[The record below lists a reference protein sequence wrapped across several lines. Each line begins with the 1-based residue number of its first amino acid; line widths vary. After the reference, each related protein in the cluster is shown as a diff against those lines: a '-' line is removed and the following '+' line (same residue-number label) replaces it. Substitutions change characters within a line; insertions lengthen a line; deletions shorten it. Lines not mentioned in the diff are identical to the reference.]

1 MTPVIVGIVALIVG
15 VGAGF
20 LIRAS
25 MSRSGARTIEAQAH
39 LALTNAQHDAD
50 HIRRQAEQVM
60 VQAEQD
66 SAQTLRRSLEE
77 AKADAAQIRREAEE
91 DVKAR
96 REEIARLER
105 RISEAEDEIRS
116 RTQRL
121 DARAEELQERDERLA
136 EVRSRLEKAAEQH
149 RAQLERVAGM
159 TSNEAREAL
168 VGEVVDDAKRSA
180 MTQVREIEQ
189 HAREEGEERARKIL
203 TVAIQRVA
211 SEQTAESTVAVFT
224 LPSEDMKGRIIGR
237 EGRNIRAFEAA
248 TGVNI
253 IIDDTPEA
261 VVLSSFD
268 PVRREA
274 ARLTLEKLVADG
286 RIHPAR
292 IEEVHERSLA
302 EIDERI
308 RRAGED
314 AVAEVGITDVHPEMV
329 KLLGRLQFRTSY
341 GQNVLKHLVESA
353 HIASSLA
360 AELGVDA
367 AIAKRGAFLHDIGK
381 AVTHEVEG
389 SHAIIGAEIARRMKE
404 DPEVVHCIE
413 SHHGE
418 VEQRTI
424 HAVLAQIADSI
435 SGGRPGARRE
445 SLETYVKRLERLEEI
460 CNSFDGVE
468 KVYAMQAGREVRVL
482 VQPEAIDDIQAQVI
496 ARDIAK
502 QVEEELQ
509 YPGQIRI
516 TVVRETR
523 ATEYAR

>member
-1 MTPVIVGIVALIVG
+1 MVPVIIGIVALIVG
-15 VGAGF
+15 VAAGF
-20 LIRAS
+20 MIRATMATTS
-25 MSRSGARTIEAQAH
+25 AHAIETKAQQT
-39 LALTNAQHDAD
+39 L
-50 HIRRQAEQVM
+50 
-60 VQAEQD
+60 VQAEQEA
-66 SAQTLRRSLEE
+66 AQTLKKAL
-77 AKADAAQIRREAEE
+77 ADAKDEATQIRREAEE
-91 DVKAR
+91 DVRAR
-96 REEIARLER
+96 RDEIARLER
-105 RISEAEDEIRS
+105 RISGTEDELHG
-116 RTQRL
+116 RTQKL
-121 DARAEELQERDERLA
+121 EARASELAERDEKLA
-136 EVRSRLEKAAEQH
+136 EVRSRLERAAETQ
-149 RAQLERVAGM
+149 RAKLETIASM
-159 TSNEAREAL
+159 TSQEAREQL
-168 VGEVVDDAKRSA
+168 MGEVVDDAKRGA
-180 MTQVREIEQ
+180 MAQVREIEQ
-189 HAREEGEERARKIL
+189 RAREEGEERARKIL
-203 TVAIQRVA
+203 TIAIQRVA
-211 SEQTAESTVAVFT
+211 SEQTAESTVSVFA

-237 EGRNIRAFEAA
+237 EGRNIRAFEAT
-248 TGVNI
+248 TGVNL

-261 VVLSSFD
+261 VVLSCFD

-274 ARLTLEKLVADG
+274 ARLTLEKLVQDG

-302 EIDERI
+302 EIDERV
-308 RRAGED
+308 RRAGDD
-314 AVAEVGITDVHPEMV
+314 AVAEVGLTDIHPEMI
-329 KLLGRLQFRTSY
+329 KLLGRLQYRTSY

-360 AELGVDA
+360 AELGLDPT
-367 AIAKRGAFLHDIGK
+367 IAKRGAFLHDIGK

-460 CNSFDGVE
+460 CESFEGVE
-468 KVYAMQAGREVRVL
+468 KVFAMQAGREVRVM
-482 VQPEAIDDIQAQVI
+482 VQPENIDDLQAQVI

-509 YPGQIRI
+509 YPGQIKI